1 LPTTRKLIPAQV
13 LLVASS
19 GGHLFQLWA
28 LREAWDSF
36 ERVWVTLD
44 TPDVRTLLDGER
56 VLFAR
61 GPTTRNVPNL
71 LRNIV
76 LAFRLL
82 RRLRPVVIVTTG
94 AGVAVP
100 FVWVGRLLG
109 AHVVYVETM
118 ARIDRPSL
126 SYRLVA
132 HFVSRTYV
140 QWPELSR
147 AIPQARY
154 CGTVA
159 DRR

>member
-1 LPTTRKLIPAQV
+1 VKSKLEPTQV

-28 LREAWDSF
+28 LREAWETLD
-36 ERVWVTLD
+36 RAWVTLD

-56 VLFAR
+56 ILFAR

-82 RRLRPVVIVTTG
+82 RRLRPVAIVTTG

-100 FVWVGRLLG
+100 FVWVGRVLG
-109 AHVVYVETM
+109 IHVVYVETM
-118 ARIDRPSL
+118 ARIHRPSL

-132 HFVSRTYV
+132 RLVSRTYV
-140 QWPELSR
+140 QWPELAR
-147 AIPQARY
+147 AIPNARY